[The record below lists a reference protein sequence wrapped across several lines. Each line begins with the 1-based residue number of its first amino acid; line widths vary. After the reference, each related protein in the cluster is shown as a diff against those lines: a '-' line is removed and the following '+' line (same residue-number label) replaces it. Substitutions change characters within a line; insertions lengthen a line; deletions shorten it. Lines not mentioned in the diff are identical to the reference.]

1 MTAGQPRS
9 CTAFAD
15 TDLLAAGD
23 VREVASACKRLVDA
37 TDTRRLLVFDDE
49 TAELV
54 ELDLRGSERDVLDRY
69 AGAATASAATA
80 SAATAGAAGAAA
92 TTAAS
97 VTGADD
103 ATAPSA
109 PRPPGRP
116 KLGVVG
122 REVTLLPR
130 HWEWLNA
137 QPGGASVALRKLVEQ
152 ARKANEGKDR
162 VRRSKEVTFR
172 FISAMAGNER
182 GFEEAS
188 RALFAGDRARFEEQS
203 RSWPPAVRDCAVNLA
218 EDAFGGE

>member
-1 MTAGQPRS
+1 MTAEQPGS

-15 TDLLAAGD
+15 TDLVAAGD

-37 TDTRRLLVFDDE
+37 DDTRRLLVFDDE

-54 ELDLRGSERDVLDRY
+54 ELDLRGSAQDVLDRY
-69 AGAATASAATA
+69 AAGVPAAAASVMCTDDATASAA
-80 SAATAGAAGAAA
+80 
-92 TTAAS
+92 
-97 VTGADD
+97 
-103 ATAPSA
+103 
-109 PRPPGRP
+109 PRPLGRP

-203 RSWPPAVRDCAVNLA
+203 RSWPAAVRDYAMNLA